1 MDTYCQ
7 LAVVRFLTVAG
18 RELSS
23 SIFAQITPRTVNCP
37 TLTKQCVTVDAP
49 ATSPVIAA
57 DKEPEEAGEDD
68 TVAGGVLQK
77 GTSDR
82 GAAILDR
89 MARSRRPNPRMIG
102 PEWAK

>member
-1 MDTYCQ
+1 MKNPCE
-7 LAVVRFLTVAG
+7 FLRAPAWGQAG
-18 RELSS
+18 SKGGG
-23 SIFAQITPRTVNCP
+23 V
-37 TLTKQCVTVDAP
+37 VTVDA
-49 ATSPVIAA
+49 SMIAA
-57 DKEPEEAGEDD
+57 DKEPKESKEDD
-68 TVAGGVLQK
+68 TVVGGVLQK